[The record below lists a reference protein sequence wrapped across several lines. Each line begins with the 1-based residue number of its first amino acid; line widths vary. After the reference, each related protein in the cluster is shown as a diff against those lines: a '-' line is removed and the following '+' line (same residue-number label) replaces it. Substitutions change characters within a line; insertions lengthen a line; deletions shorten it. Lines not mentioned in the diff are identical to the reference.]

1 MLFRVDEGGMGV
13 KEVQQVLGSLLH
25 HSLAKAAL
33 HWGSCH
39 TTHLK
44 KRFPVPLFL
53 KRKCTIWASVLS
65 SYSCSFLELMGS
77 ESMGLLSATRQIW
90 QPWGEAAECPVTRVH
105 Q

>member
-1 MLFRVDEGGMGV
+1 MLLRVDEGGMGV
-13 KEVQQVLGSLLH
+13 KEVWQVLGSLLH

-53 KRKCTIWASVLS
+53 
-65 SYSCSFLELMGS
+65 
-77 ESMGLLSATRQIW
+77 
-90 QPWGEAAECPVTRVH
+90 
-105 Q
+105 